1 MNGINQK
8 IIYALTSMA
17 VWGITLP
24 GIAEAANPPLMGET
38 RDAIGLSV
46 NRDTVMKDGTQNS
59 FTMHAEPLALKNMVG
74 IQVSQGADLN
84 LGKQSETIATA
95 DGSVDGDGNWDIIG
109 LEVKDQGSS
118 LLGGE
123 QTTVRAIQ
131 ETDDN
136 YSVIGLKAQS
146 GTTVTLGE
154 NALIAATINSKTN
167 NPSHGLLSYG
177 LFNDDSVVD
186 LGTHAEVESTG
197 YIATGVLT
205 QNKGG
210 ITNLG
215 DLTQIK
221 VSSMTGVDEK
231 NNAAYVTGVFTK
243 DDGVTVLGR
252 NVVIAAEAQVEAI
265 GINTGSQGKTVAGD
279 GLSVTADNKGDDRT
293 YAIFTSDGGTVEIGD
308 DASLTATNRNGGS
321 IAGIDTT
328 SGGTASVGNRA
339 VITASNNGGGAIGI
353 SSEGGTTLTGSD
365 TSITVNSLEGMGIY
379 TDSGTTSLESGSIT
393 VNGDGGMGIV
403 SYRNGYTVVGDDASI
418 TVTGEKLKDDDLVL
432 ASKGIYSLTNGITSL
447 GNNASIT
454 VNGSEGTGIVSEE
467 GGQTIVGENASVTVK
482 GENGVGISSHS
493 QGVSSLQD
501 NASITVNGTA
511 GTGIISQESGS
522 TVIGENAS
530 VTVTGA
536 NGVGISSLSQGASS
550 FQDNASI
557 TVNGTAG
564 TGIVSEEGGQTIVG
578 KKASVIVNGEDG
590 VGISSLSQGITSLWD
605 NATVAAEGRGVES
618 QTAGAVIFAGSANIM
633 GGQYSLFSQD
643 ADSLINLTA
652 AGTRKTIQG
661 NMLASDGGT
670 IRAVLDT
677 GDSFFTGSSA
687 VEGESSELD
696 LDLSHGAQWNM
707 TGDSSVT
714 NLTLNSGAV
723 VNMKANSAYQQ
734 LSANNFSGS
743 NGIFYM
749 KTDLDSQTDGDK
761 VHLTQADAGSSGKV
775 QVYDASFVRGKEVTG
790 TRHLLLITDDS
801 GQASF
806 TGESLNRGGLWDVTP
821 TIQNGSYVRN
831 TLGVADAKD
840 TEWYLTK
847 LEKTVNEDSRP
858 LLVGGDNV
866 YGMYRHSL
874 DTLRQRRGN
883 LRQRNK
889 KDDADGIWIRDRGGR
904 MTGDGWDSKYNIFQ
918 LGYEYSVN
926 PGSVYGL
933 FGERGIA
940 SPDYKTGTGKEHT
953 FAGGLYGTWF
963 GSHGSYT
970 DVVAKFGRDD
980 SHISTFGPYP
990 DSADYRTDEQS
1001 LSIEYGKTIYR
1012 GEKRE
1017 FFIEPQVQLVF
1028 GHLNDVSYT
1037 TARKT
1042 HVERDSF
1049 NSTIGRFG
1057 IVLGKTHDQGRHPFD
1072 YYLKASVLHEFGDSQ
1087 DVHMQSANGE
1097 TLDTS
1102 LDYGETWYEAGF
1114 GGTYRLSS
1122 AASLYADV
1130 ERSFS
1135 SNITTKWQVNAGL
1148 TWQF

>member
-1 MNGINQK
+1 MKKATRKQMERTLLLALSAMSLWG
-8 IIYALTSMA
+8 YA
-17 VWGITLP
+17 G
-24 GIAEAANPPLMGET
+24 
-38 RDAIGLSV
+38 
-46 NRDTVMKDGTQNS
+46 
-59 FTMHAEPLALKNMVG
+59 AEPRTEAV
-74 IQVSQGADLN
+74 V
-84 LGKQSETIATA
+84 LGQPNGRLTDSVEVTGTNPT
-95 DGSVDGDGNWDIIG
+95 GSG
-109 LEVKDQGSS
+109 
-118 LLGGE
+118 
-123 QTTVRAIQ
+123 
-131 ETDDN
+131 
-136 YSVIGLKAQS
+136 
-146 GTTVTLGE
+146 VTLG
-154 NALIAATINSKTN
+154 AVTVSSKASGGVVQIAS
-167 NPSHGLLSYG
+167 PSIIGSFTSGLSLEEAEKQTAAAGLLIQKGYTG
-177 LFNDDSVVD
+177 AVEVGTGTQITLQGK
-186 LGTHAEVESTG
+186 GTHFSGSALGIQSST
-197 YIATGVLT
+197 AQVH
-205 QNKGG
+205 
-210 ITNLG
+210 LG
-215 DLTQIK
+215 DGVELTYNYSNQGIGNGNGK
-221 VSSMTGVDEK
+221 LQNGSALY
-231 NNAAYVTGVFTK
+231 NA
-243 DDGVTVLGR
+243 
-252 NVVIAAEAQVEAI
+252 
-265 GINTGSQGKTVAGD
+265 
-279 GLSVTADNKGDDRT
+279 
-293 YAIFTSDGGTVEIGD
+293 GGTV
-308 DASLTATNRNGGS
+308 S
-321 IAGIDTT
+321 
-328 SGGTASVGNRA
+328 
-339 VITASNNGGGAIGI
+339 
-353 SSEGGTTLTGSD
+353 
-365 TSITVNSLEGMGIY
+365 
-379 TDSGTTSLESGSIT
+379 
-393 VNGDGGMGIV
+393 
-403 SYRNGYTVVGDDASI
+403 
-418 TVTGEKLKDDDLVL
+418 TGEKLTVRANTGVAGDTNTVGLFNTQ
-432 ASKGIYSLTNGITSL
+432 GGSLTVGDWADIQVRGSVMQDTSEIIYGIQSGKEAETNQRTWLEMGKNSQVKAEMDGKGSLQKGSLSAVMLWHTDFNLGENLQTETLLKGWTDTNHGLSFYDAKGTIGEGLNNQVETETMEDGTASYGDSIVGIKLDSGSQVTLGDGSQNQVTVRSNGSSL
-447 GNNASIT
+447 ATGIQIVDGSVLDLRNSHRTEVSVQGLTWNSREGGVAGAAVQGKDSLLK
-454 VNGSEGTGIVSEE
+454 GSEGTFFSVVQDGDKQVQVVGLSAQGQGRIQLGDNTTIQASSKQASVRGISAI
-467 GGQTIVGENASVTVK
+467 GGTNQIGDGARIQGSSQSGYAYGTYSDGGGENILGQGAVISVSSGTGAATGIFTSTDSHTLAGDGMTVTVAGSK
-482 GENGVGISSHS
+482 GIGVYSEQ
-493 QGVSSLQD
+493 QGVVNFLGSARISGGRYSLVSLD
-501 NASITVNGTA
+501 NGSLIDLAAEGIKIIDGNMMARYGGTVDVRMD
-511 GTGIISQESGS
+511 TGDSRF
-522 TVIGENAS
+522 
-530 VTVTGA
+530 TGA
-536 NGVGISSLSQGASS
+536 SLVADPGSELNLDLSQGA
-550 FQDNASI
+550 
-557 TVNGTAG
+557 
-564 TGIVSEEGGQTIVG
+564 
-578 KKASVIVNGEDG
+578 
-590 VGISSLSQGITSLWD
+590 
-605 NATVAAEGRGVES
+605 R
-618 QTAGAVIFAGSANIM
+618 
-633 GGQYSLFSQD
+633 
-643 ADSLINLTA
+643 
-652 AGTRKTIQG
+652 
-661 NMLASDGGT
+661 
-670 IRAVLDT
+670 
-677 GDSFFTGSSA
+677 
-687 VEGESSELD
+687 
-696 LDLSHGAQWNM
+696 WNM

-723 VNMKANSAYQQ
+723 VDMTVNPEYQQ
-734 LSANNFSGS
+734 LSADSFSGS

-761 VHLTQADAGSSGKV
+761 VYLKGAEDGASGKI
-775 QVYDASFVRGKEVTG
+775 QVYDASFARGKEVTG

-889 KDDADGIWIRDRGGR
+889 KDDTGGIWVRDRGGR

-953 FAGGLYGTWF
+953 FSGGLYGTWF

-980 SHISTFGPYP
+980 SHISTFGTYP

-1049 NSTIGRFG
+1049 NSTIGRLG